1 MLIKIQVDFL
11 IKIQVDFFPLIK
23 IQVDFFQLSVLR
35 LCPFKIKLH
44 YNNVDLCTNFCIN
57 FKKFRELIR
66 TPNACMTYF
75 EIKKEAECESLIFTI
90 QNHLG

>member
-44 YNNVDLCTNFCIN
+44 YNNVDLCINFCIS